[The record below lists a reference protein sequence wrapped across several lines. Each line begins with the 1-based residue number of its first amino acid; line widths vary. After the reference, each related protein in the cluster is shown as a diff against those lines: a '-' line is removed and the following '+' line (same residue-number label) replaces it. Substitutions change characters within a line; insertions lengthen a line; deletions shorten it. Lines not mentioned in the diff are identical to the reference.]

1 MITTILNLLLIATF
15 VIVVI
20 VLVIV
25 GMLYWLTRNERY

>member
-1 MITTILNLLLIATF
+1 MITTILNLFLIATV

-20 VLVIV
+20 VLALV